1 MSKGDFMEIG
11 ILLSFLFF
19 LGLFAGVGL
28 ASMRVKEDTTDDYLV
43 AGRGMHP
50 ALAALSAVST
60 WNSGY
65 MFIGAVGFTYMMG
78 YNVIWMAIA
87 STAGQIIAWAW
98 LYKFIQ
104 EEGRERNVRSL
115 SSLVA
120 EKAGAPEAKL
130 AAVLSVLFL
139 SIYAA
144 AQLTSGG
151 KALFVMLGWDELIG
165 ILIGFVLVVA
175 YCYAGG
181 IRASIWT
188 DAVQSCVMI
197 VGSLI
202 LCWIALGEVGGF
214 SGLNSELKS
223 QDPALTNIMPPD
235 LMFGISM
242 WVFAFFLGG
251 LAVAGQP
258 QVVSRI
264 MTLDSDNDRKQ
275 AMIWFF
281 VWQTPFI
288 IMITFIG
295 LASRV
300 LFDSTDFD
308 PELGLPML
316 AMGTMPAIGIGMI
329 LASIFAATMSTADSQ
344 VLACTAAITD
354 DIKPEWREDH
364 KTTKKVTLVVAAFA
378 TAISI
383 GGLYIPGGDSV
394 FKLVVLAVYGLGSIF
409 VPLLIIRWAG
419 FKPDSTHSIVM
430 MVSAFSAVMLWSL
443 LPAIMG
449 WKSVAGADG
458 IFPSVPGMGAAF
470 LSHFLMCK
478 LRGNSNSNW
487 LGRFEISQAKK
498 NQIIGFCVS
507 LLCIV
512 GVGEGAYAIYAP
524 DANDG
529 VSYRGVDDYAV
540 YWNDKTLEIVS
551 GVEYIEDGDFFEFTY
566 TWDDPEELVGFI
578 PINFNV
584 NGLAGET
591 NEETSPQSPVDQVAC
606 AVNSGEDAFDILTVE
621 ISHREFSESASD
633 DEGFP
638 SGVIVHFTDN
648 GWFFEG
654 IMNQSITPVPN
665 DERDE
670 NYNAQL
676 YVNNTSE
683 AIIYDNLYP
692 NGNHTGDYT
701 AIFRIDAQT
710 GDGACP
716 RTDPGEDVE
725 YSITINGLKD
735 FTVVPKSDLVFE

>member
-1 MSKGDFMEIG
+1 MELG
-11 ILLSFLFF
+11 ILISFLFF

-28 ASMRVKEDTTDDYLV
+28 ASMRVKKDTTDDYLV

-78 YNVIWMAIA
+78 YNVIWMAVA
-87 STAGQIIAWAW
+87 STLGQLIAWAW

-130 AAVLSVLFL
+130 AALLSVLFL

-188 DAVQSCVMI
+188 DAIQSCVMI

-214 SGLNSELKS
+214 GGLNSELKS
-223 QDPALTNIMPPD
+223 QDPALTNLMPPD

-430 MVSAFSAVMLWSL
+430 MVSAFSAVVLWSL
-443 LPAIMG
+443 LPAVMG

-458 IFPSVPGMGAAF
+458 VFPSVPGMGAAF

-478 LRGNSNSNW
+478 MRGNSNSNW
-487 LGRFEISQAKK
+487 LGRFEIPQVKK
-498 NQIIGFCVS
+498 KQIIGFCVS
-507 LLCIV
+507 LLCLVGVMEGSYQVFAPDSTSNANKIASYEVTGEISFYEITSGSEYILDGEDAQLEMDISGPEDEGEFSMFNIV
-512 GVGEGAYAIYAP
+512 GVRA
-524 DANDG
+524 
-529 VSYRGVDDYAV
+529 
-540 YWNDKTLEIVS
+540 TL
-551 GVEYIEDGDFFEFTY
+551 TY
-566 TWDDPEELVGFI
+566 
-578 PINFNV
+578 
-584 NGLAGET
+584 
-591 NEETSPQSPVDQVAC
+591 
-606 AVNSGEDAFDILTVE
+606 
-621 ISHREFSESASD
+621 SD
-633 DEGFP
+633 DEQSPAGCGSADDSVSGHLMYSDLHATEEVDSGQVFQILWYNFSIIGTTVTDMSESDIVEMLENQDYRGFGEHYLQI
-638 SGVIVHFTDN
+638 SVD
-648 GWFFEG
+648 
-654 IMNQSITPVPN
+654 
-665 DERDE
+665 
-670 NYNAQL
+670 
-676 YVNNTSE
+676 VNKGDCIDPFRETS
-683 AIIYDNLYP
+683 D
-692 NGNHTGDYT
+692 D
-701 AIFRIDAQT
+701 
-710 GDGACP
+710 
-716 RTDPGEDVE
+716 GEDVSYLWE
-725 YSITINGLKD
+725 LITLDYSITM
-735 FTVVPKSDLVFE
+735 V

>member
-1 MSKGDFMEIG
+1 MEIG
-11 ILLSFLFF
+11 ILISFLFF

-28 ASMRVKEDTTDDYLV
+28 ASMRVKKDTTDDYLV

-78 YNVIWMAIA
+78 YNVIWMAVA
-87 STAGQIIAWAW
+87 STVGQLIAWAW

-130 AAVLSVLFL
+130 AALLSVLFL

-188 DAVQSCVMI
+188 DAIQSCVMI

-430 MVSAFSAVMLWSL
+430 MVSAFSAVVLWSL
-443 LPAIMG
+443 LPAVMG

-458 IFPSVPGMGAAF
+458 VFPSVPGMGAAF

-478 LRGNSNSNW
+478 LRGNSDSNW
-487 LGRFEISQAKK
+487 LGRFEIPQVKK
-498 NQIIGFCVS
+498 KQIIGFCVS
-507 LLCIV
+507 LICLVGVMEGSYQVFAPDSTSNANKVASYEVTGEISFHEITSGSEYILDGEDTQLEMEISGTDDDGEFSSLNIV
-512 GVGEGAYAIYAP
+512 GVRATLTY
-524 DANDG
+524 
-529 VSYRGVDDYAV
+529 SDD
-540 YWNDKTLEIVS
+540 E
-551 GVEYIEDGDFFEFTY
+551 
-566 TWDDPEELVGFI
+566 
-578 PINFNV
+578 
-584 NGLAGET
+584 
-591 NEETSPQSPVDQVAC
+591 QSPAGCGSAEDSVTGHLMYSDLHATEE
-606 AVNSGEDAFDILTVE
+606 VNSGSVVE
-621 ISHREFSESASD
+621 ILWYNSSIIGTTVSNMSKSAIVDMLENEDYLGFGDHFLQISVDVNKGDCIDPFRETSD
-633 DEGFP
+633 D
-638 SGVIVHFTDN
+638 
-648 GWFFEG
+648 
-654 IMNQSITPVPN
+654 
-665 DERDE
+665 
-670 NYNAQL
+670 
-676 YVNNTSE
+676 
-683 AIIYDNLYP
+683 
-692 NGNHTGDYT
+692 
-701 AIFRIDAQT
+701 
-710 GDGACP
+710 
-716 RTDPGEDVE
+716 GEDVSYKWE
-725 YSITINGLKD
+725 LIALDYSITM
-735 FTVVPKSDLVFE
+735 V